1 MHHLNCGWW
10 RMLHRVLFVKDE
22 TPFSRDQYAMISN
35 LVCESAGWGVPLQ
48 QRLRQR
54 EFDLVVA
61 ITTTSPSEVLS
72 WLNRN
77 PIGIPTLAILPSDD
91 DLIRGAA
98 GSVDD
103 FIVSPFRPEELQ
115 RRLSRLLGEGPDEC
129 ARVAAHEQ
137 LTRELAL
144 AGIVGGHPAFQRTIE
159 QIPIVARAG
168 SPILITGETGTGKEL
183 CARAIHHLSARR
195 HFPFI
200 AADCAALPEHLFES
214 EMFGH
219 ARGAFTDAHRDRKGL
234 VALAGEGTLF
244 LDEVDSLPITA
255 QSKLLRLLQEQTYR
269 PVGSDQFVRTG
280 VKIVAACNQDLE
292 QMVREK
298 KFRADLFFRLNVL
311 RLHLVPLRERRSD
324 IAVLTRHF
332 LDALAVEHGMPHKT
346 LAPALAQRLV
356 DYDWPG
362 NVRELYNFL
371 QRAVVFS
378 EGTQILLTDLCD
390 LPAVFATSRS
400 ESGTFREARAHAVAT
415 FEKGYVEEML
425 RRAGGNVTQAA
436 RLAGKDRRVF
446 GRLMKRHNVQ
456 RDFA

>member
-1 MHHLNCGWW
+1 MHRVNSEWW
-10 RMLHRVLFVKDE
+10 RMPRRVVFVEDG
-22 TPFSRDQYAMISN
+22 TPFSRDQYAALSN
-35 LVCESAGWGVPLQ
+35 LNCEPAGWGAQLQ
-48 QRLRQR
+48 QRLRQH
-54 EFDLVVA
+54 EFDLIVA
-61 ITTTSPSEVLS
+61 ITTTSPSEALS

-77 PIGIPTLAILPSDD
+77 PTGIPTLAILPSDD
-91 DLIRGAA
+91 GLIRAAA

-103 FIVSPFRPEELQ
+103 FIVAPFRPEELQ
-115 RRLSRLLGEGPDEC
+115 RRLSRLLGEDPDEC
-129 ARVAAHEQ
+129 ARAAAHEQ

-144 AGIVGGHPAFQRTIE
+144 AGIVGRHPAFLRTIE

-200 AADCAALPEHLFES
+200 AADCAALPDNLFES
-214 EMFGH
+214 ELFGH

-244 LDEVDSLPITA
+244 LDEVDSLPITG

-269 PVGSDQFVRTG
+269 PVGSDRFVRTG

-324 IAVLTRHF
+324 IAILTRHF
-332 LDALAVEHGMPHKT
+332 LDALVVEHGMPHKT

-390 LPAVFATSRS
+390 LPAVFAASKS

-415 FEKGYVEEML
+415 FEKGYVAEML
-425 RRAGGNVTQAA
+425 RRAGGNVTRAA
-436 RLAGKDRRVF
+436 RLADKDRRVF

>member
-1 MHHLNCGWW
+1 
-10 RMLHRVLFVKDE
+10 
-22 TPFSRDQYAMISN
+22 
-35 LVCESAGWGVPLQ
+35 
-48 QRLRQR
+48 
-54 EFDLVVA
+54 
-61 ITTTSPSEVLS
+61 
-72 WLNRN
+72 
-77 PIGIPTLAILPSDD
+77 LPDN
-91 DLIRGAA
+91 
-98 GSVDD
+98 
-103 FIVSPFRPEELQ
+103 
-115 RRLSRLLGEGPDEC
+115 
-129 ARVAAHEQ
+129 
-137 LTRELAL
+137 
-144 AGIVGGHPAFQRTIE
+144 
-159 QIPIVARAG
+159 
-168 SPILITGETGTGKEL
+168 
-183 CARAIHHLSARR
+183 
-195 HFPFI
+195 
-200 AADCAALPEHLFES
+200 LFES
-214 EMFGH
+214 ELFGH

-244 LDEVDSLPITA
+244 LDEVDSLPITG

-269 PVGSDQFVRTG
+269 PVGSDRFVRTG

-324 IAVLTRHF
+324 IAILTRHF
-332 LDALAVEHGMPHKT
+332 LDALVVEHGMPHKT

-390 LPAVFATSRS
+390 LPAVFAASKS

-415 FEKGYVEEML
+415 FEKGYVAEML
-425 RRAGGNVTQAA
+425 RRAGGNVTRAA
-436 RLAGKDRRVF
+436 RLADKDRRVF